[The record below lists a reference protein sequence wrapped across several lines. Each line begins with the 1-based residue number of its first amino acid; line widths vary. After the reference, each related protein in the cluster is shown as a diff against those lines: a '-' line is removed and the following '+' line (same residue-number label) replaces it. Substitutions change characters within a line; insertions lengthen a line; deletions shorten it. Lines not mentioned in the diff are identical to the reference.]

1 MPAKIAK
8 KVTKKAAKRT
18 VARTV
23 KYSYDFGQKTDR
35 GSKLSERLG
44 DMGDHLA

>member
-8 KVTKKAAKRT
+8 KVTKKATKRT

-23 KYSYDFGQKTDR
+23 KYSYDFGQKTD
-35 GSKLSERLG
+35 GNSKLSERLG
-44 DMGDHLA
+44 DMGANLA